1 MGVETV
7 TKIAENSSRTD
18 SERSKPATLIIDD
31 RNLSVK
37 EKQPLPSKPHAAQL
51 AAAANA
57 SDNANSTIRPVKDNW
72 DKIAAVA
79 PIISGMLIF
88 LMGGYFT
95 YAFNQQQLRLQEIQT
110 IEKFIPH
117 LMGSEQS
124 KKAAIL
130 AMSQLTNPELAGK
143 FANIFAST
151 GTVSALQ
158 SMVENGNAHERGIAT
173 KALSD
178 ALESLAAR
186 ETKLTAI
193 QAEYQQ
199 AIQNKAS
206 APDGDQDYMH
216 SLSKLGEVYKLQGQS
231 TLAEPLLKKS
241 LAAREKLYGA
251 ENPQVADALRSLAEL
266 YQMNGNSVEAAN
278 YLKRAHAIEAKYA
291 PTAKTESEQIAN
303 HALSLHETVPL
314 TEPEKIRKEKDA
326 IEKIGTPETVS
337 TSAATENKTA
347 EDKRIRYVEA
357 SEEPKTKTE

>member
-7 TKIAENSSRTD
+7 TKIAENNSRPD
-18 SERSKPATLIIDD
+18 SEKNKPAKLIIDD
-31 RNLSVK
+31 RNLSIK
-37 EKQPLPSKPHAAQL
+37 EQQPLPTKTASVATTSSENNAA
-51 AAAANA
+51 
-57 SDNANSTIRPVKDNW
+57 RPIVKDNW

-206 APDGDQDYMH
+206 APEGDQDYMH
-216 SLSKLGEVYKLQGQS
+216 NLSKLGEVYKLQGQS

-241 LAAREKLYGA
+241 LAAREKLYGP

-266 YQMNGNSVEAAN
+266 YQMNGNSQEAAN

-291 PTAKTESEQIAN
+291 PKVTAETEQTAS
-303 HALSLHETVPL
+303 HALAARETVPL
-314 TEPEKIRKEKDA
+314 SEPEKSREIAEKA
-326 IEKIGTPETVS
+326 VSSNPGTGAAAAAAESRPAEEK
-337 TSAATENKTA
+337 K
-347 EDKRIRYVEA
+347 IRYVEA
-357 SEEPKTKTE
+357 VEESKTKVE

>member
-1 MGVETV
+1 MGVDMV
-7 TKIAENSSRTD
+7 TKNAENSTRSEF
-18 SERSKPATLIIDD
+18 ERSKPATLVIDD

-37 EKQPLPSKPHAAQL
+37 PKHTPQSTP
-51 AAAANA
+51 A
-57 SDNANSTIRPVKDNW
+57 SVATFTDLRPPKDNW
-72 DKIAAVA
+72 DKITAVA
-79 PIISGMLIF
+79 PIVSGMLIF
-88 LMGGYFT
+88 LMGGFFT
-95 YAFNQQQLRLQEIQT
+95 YAYNQQQLRLQEIQT

-117 LMGSEQS
+117 LMGNEQS

-143 FANIFAST
+143 FAGIFAST

-199 AIQNKAS
+199 AIQSKGS
-206 APDGDQDYMH
+206 APEGDQDYMH
-216 SLSKLGEVYKLQGQS
+216 NLSKLGEVYKLRGQS

-241 LAAREKLYGA
+241 LAAREKLYGND
-251 ENPQVADALRSLAEL
+251 NPQVADALRSLAEL
-266 YQMNGNSVEAAN
+266 YQMNGNSVEAAD

-291 PTAKTESEQIAN
+291 PPTKSDVEALTPIAHAAPVHESVPMAEVEKFKVENSEKSVAAN
-303 HALSLHETVPL
+303 
-314 TEPEKIRKEKDA
+314 
-326 IEKIGTPETVS
+326 
-337 TSAATENKTA
+337 AATAASTA
-347 EDKRIRYVEA
+347 AEAKIAEEKRIRYVEA
-357 SEEPKTKTE
+357 IEEAKTKNE

>member
-1 MGVETV
+1 MGVETIS
-7 TKIAENSSRTD
+7 KIAENTSRVD
-18 SERSKPATLIIDD
+18 SEKLKPATLVIDD
-31 RNLSVK
+31 RNLSTK
-37 EKQPLPSKPHAAQL
+37 QIQQPLPSKPSKAPVSVDIQQP
-51 AAAANA
+51 
-57 SDNANSTIRPVKDNW
+57 RPVKDNW

-79 PIISGMLIF
+79 PIISGLLIF

-199 AIQNKAS
+199 ALQNKAQ

-266 YQMNGNSVEAAN
+266 YQMNGNSAEAAN

-291 PTAKTESEQIAN
+291 PPVKAEPEPAIGHPVSAKES
-303 HALSLHETVPL
+303 VPL
-314 TEPEKIRKEKDA
+314 SEPDKGHFDVTEKTSGGSA
-326 IEKIGTPETVS
+326 GTSPSVS
-337 TSAATENKTA
+337 TPNSDSKQA
-347 EDKRIRYVEA
+347 EEKRIRYVEA
-357 SEEPKTKTE
+357 SEENKTKTEQ